1 MYFNMEDVRDTL
13 LQPRLSDEDV
23 AESTDYVDGLAARLG
38 VSPERI
44 RTPVAYPI
52 RQLAL
57 FYALMVCARNAS
69 AMTSGRS
76 MEAGDDPYERE
87 YMRWEARISAET
99 FTGAEGKDLGE
110 NFPLTAKVGRG

>member
-69 AMTSGRS
+69 AMTRAQHGSGRRS
-76 MEAGDDPYERE
+76 LREEAC
-87 YMRWEARISAET
+87 
-99 FTGAEGKDLGE
+99 DL
-110 NFPLTAKVGRG
+110 

>member
-1 MYFNMEDVRDTL
+1 MYFNMEDVRDAL
-13 LQPRLSDEDV
+13 LQPNLSDEDV
-23 AESTDYVDGLAARLG
+23 AESTEYVDGLAARLG

-69 AMTSGRS
+69 DMTSGRS
-76 MEAGDDPYERE
+76 MEAGEDPMRRSVRFMSGSICAGKRE
-87 YMRWEARISAET
+87 SVRKHSREQKGKTLARIS
-99 FTGAEGKDLGE
+99 L
-110 NFPLTAKVGRG
+110 